1 MLPVTC
7 KEEEQRGRQ
16 VATIRD
22 IAERAHVSAMTV
34 SRVLKK
40 SGYVSVEKCR
50 RIEEIIKEMDYRPNR
65 VARTLASNKSE
76 IIVAVVP
83 DIENAF
89 FTEMVKGTQEIAAA
103 NNYNIILCDSRG
115 LIEKEK
121 ADSNFAI
128 EHMADGLL
136 LFCPRAEDEFLSSM
150 AKRIPLV
157 VVDRKVDDPSV
168 DQVYLDNKE
177 GARMAVGYLIA
188 QGHRRIGLMEGPS
201 NVLANQRRKIG
212 YREELKNNGIAL
224 DSNLIVDGLF
234 SFDGGVAALD
244 KYLLLKKR
252 PTAVFS
258 TNDWMALGMIQR
270 AHERN
275 IRIPEDISII
285 GFDDITLSRLINPA
299 LTTIRHPKVEMGQ
312 VAAYMLLTKLEEDV
326 IVPKLKLEN
335 ELIIRNSVID
345 ISSRRKS

>member
-7 KEEEQRGRQ
+7 KGDSR

-22 IAERAHVSAMTV
+22 IAKRAQVSAMTV

-40 SGYVSVEKCR
+40 SGYVSEEKRR
-50 RIEEIIKEMDYRPNR
+50 RIEDVIKELDYRPNR
-65 VARTLASNKSE
+65 VAQTLASNRSE

-103 NNYNIILCDSRG
+103 NSYDIILCDSRG
-115 LIEKEK
+115 RIEKEK

-136 LFCPRAEDEFLSSM
+136 LFCPRAEDSFLSSM
-150 AKRIPLV
+150 SKRIPMV
-157 VVDRKVDDPSV
+157 VVDRKVDDPAV

-177 GARMAVGYLIA
+177 GARMAVGYLVA

-201 NVLANQRRKIG
+201 NVLANRRRKIG
-212 YREELKNNGIAL
+212 YCEELKNNGIAL
-224 DSNLIVDGLF
+224 DNSLIVDGLF
-234 SFDGGVAALD
+234 SFDGGAMALD
-244 KYLLLKKR
+244 QYLLLKKR
-252 PTAVFS
+252 PTAVFA

-275 IRIPEDISII
+275 VRIPEDLSII

-312 VAAYMLLTKLEEDV
+312 VAAYMLLTKLKEGV
-326 IVPKLKLEN
+326 VVPKLKLKN
-335 ELIIRNSVID
+335 ELIIRNSVMD
-345 ISSRRKS
+345 ISSRKKS